1 MQQENPVRELMQK
14 CLGTHSLVAVVEE
27 DMQTL
32 TAMKDTEGL
41 ICFLCTLTK
50 DGRVIS
56 QGRGTALLNPSGRF
70 INRTVHSAFNSALA
84 DAVIRATKVLDTFRS
99 NDARETAEASQ
110 PATDRQKTY
119 LRELVSLKV
128 DDESERERWESQL
141 DALTKEEA
149 SSAIRRFAA

>member
-1 MQQENPVRELMQK
+1 MQYQVRKARPMQQENPVRELMQK

-70 INRTVHSAFNSALA
+70 INRTVHSA
-84 DAVIRATKVLDTFRS
+84 
-99 NDARETAEASQ
+99 
-110 PATDRQKTY
+110 
-119 LRELVSLKV
+119 
-128 DDESERERWESQL
+128 
-141 DALTKEEA
+141 
-149 SSAIRRFAA
+149 